1 MCYDILKEVNYGTS
15 KKITIQDPSLWRENW
30 SGKVSTPEDMVH
42 FVDSVGC
49 CTSKELPKFPHFPN
63 QSAVI
68 AEVDP
73 SVSHPWFWKD
83 DLHIEKRIYYT
94 RVFGGQPCFISYA
107 MLPAFMA
114 TNGAV
119 FDELLFNGVLTP
131 EHRLI
136 YDIIEASGPI
146 PIKDLKRQLTPSAKA
161 AANRVLHD
169 FDRQFII
176 TKTGITGRT
185 MGTYGYI
192 WDLVERW
199 VPDMLTA
206 ADRLGRAKAEAMIR
220 EHLTSFG
227 IAPDSAFY
235 SKILGWR

>member
-1 MCYDILKEVNYGTS
+1 MAQA
-15 KKITIQDPSLWRENW
+15 KKTTIQDPSLWRQQW
-30 SGKVSTPEDMVH
+30 TGRVRTPEDMVR
-42 FVDSVGC
+42 FVDFVGC
-49 CTSKELPKFPHFPN
+49 CTSRPLTKYPDFPS
-63 QSAVI
+63 QSDVI
-68 AEVDP
+68 GNVDP
-73 SVSHPWFWKD
+73 NAPDPWFWKD

-94 RVFGGQPCFISYA
+94 RVFGGQPGFISYA

-131 EHRLI
+131 EHKLI
-136 YDIIEASGPI
+136 YSVIEASGPI
-146 PIKDLKRQLTPSAKA
+146 PIKDLKSQLTPGAKA
-161 AANRVLHD
+161 AADRVLHD

-176 TKTGITGRT
+176 TKTGLSGRT

-206 ADRLGRAKAEAMIR
+206 ADRLGRTKAEAMIR
-220 EHLTSFG
+220 SHLAQYDVS
-227 IAPDSAFY
+227 PDSAFY
-235 SKILGWR
+235 SKILGWTNP

>member
-1 MCYDILKEVNYGTS
+1 MAHTNKT
-15 KKITIQDPSLWRENW
+15 TPHQPSPWHKQWAGR
-30 SGKVSTPEDMVH
+30 VCTPEDMVR

-49 CTSKELPKFPHFPN
+49 CMSMELPGYPNFPY

-68 AEVDP
+68 GDVEPDVP
-73 SVSHPWFWKD
+73 HPWFWKD
-83 DLHIEKRIYYT
+83 DLHIEKRVYYT
-94 RVFGGQPCFISYA
+94 RVFGGKPCFISYA

-119 FDELLFNGVLTP
+119 FDELVFNGVLTP

-136 YDIIEASGPI
+136 YSIIEASGPI
-146 PIKDLKRQLTPSAKA
+146 PIKDLKRQLTPGAKA
-161 AANRVLHD
+161 AADRILHD

-199 VPDMLTA
+199 VPDMFTA
-206 ADRLGRAKAEAMIR
+206 ADHLGRDKAEAMIR
-220 EHLTSFG
+220 SHLTQYG
-227 IAPDSAFY
+227 ISQDSAFY
-235 SKILGWR
+235 TKLLGWTG